1 MQAVGKEV
9 REALLRLLTP
19 EVEALG
25 FELVELEFNPHH
37 GGGLLRIYIDHLPG
51 GAPGEA
57 VAGGSPASALPEP
70 SDAAFESQSQGGVHV
85 DDCEAVS
92 RRVGDVLDAAD
103 PIKGEYT
110 LEVSSPG
117 FDRPLRT
124 HAHFV
129 RFAGSRVKVETSV
142 PRDGRRR
149 WTGRLDE
156 VKDKAIVL
164 EVDGQPVEL
173 GLDEISHARIVPDY
187 GPVPKGGAKNGRE

>member
-1 MQAVGKEV
+1 V

-25 FELVELEFNPHH
+25 FELVELEFNQHH
-37 GGGLLRIYIDHLPG
+37 GGGLLRIYIDRLPG
-51 GAPGEA
+51 HAPAAMASTA
-57 VAGGSPASALPEP
+57 VPEGLPPEP
-70 SDAAFESQSQGGVHV
+70 SEAAFEAQSQGGVHV

-92 RRVGDVLDAAD
+92 RRVSDVLDATD

-149 WTGRLDE
+149 WTGCLVE
-156 VKDKAIVL
+156 VQDATIVL

-173 GLDEISHARIVPDY
+173 ALEDIRHARVVPDY
-187 GPVPKGGAKNGRE
+187 GPRPAGGAKNGRE